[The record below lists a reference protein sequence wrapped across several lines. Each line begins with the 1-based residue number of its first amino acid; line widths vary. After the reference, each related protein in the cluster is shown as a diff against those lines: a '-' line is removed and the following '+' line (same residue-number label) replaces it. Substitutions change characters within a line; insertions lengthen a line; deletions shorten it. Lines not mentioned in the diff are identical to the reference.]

1 MKESFSISLTDW
13 QKFLHFI
20 FKEFNVYAPI
30 ETCGIID
37 YHIISSNNYESICY
51 NRPKPVTPLKF
62 FFLPV
67 RENVVKDSKSDKT
80 NMILGIPS
88 CDLEAL
94 NILDEIYLNEYYTD
108 PYYKNKRENTILIGT
123 DCYNILKNCHCNAY
137 GVKPF
142 PTSKDD
148 ISLSLLDDRIYLFI
162 NNDKVKS
169 LVAQLKKQAEI
180 RYSTNIDYDR
190 IDAKRKNIE
199 TLLKKQNSTLPDYYE
214 TGELIKKSD
223 NPIWDD
229 YSKTCVSCGACATAC
244 PTCTC
249 FLLIDK
255 PGFEKVRQLD
265 ACQYPG
271 FERIA
276 AGEDPLN
283 KRPIRFRNRYLCKY
297 VWKPSKF
304 NSVACTGC
312 GRCIDSCIGKIN
324 KNELFQELANKVLI

>member
-1 MKESFSISLTDW
+1 MKENFSISLTDW
-13 QKFLHFI
+13 QKFLHHT
-20 FKEFNVYAPI
+20 FKEYNIYAPV
-30 ETCGIID
+30 ENHGIID
-37 YHIISSNNYESICY
+37 YHLINVNDINNICY
-51 NRPKPVTPLKF
+51 NRPKPVTPLKY

-67 RENVVKDSKSDKT
+67 KENVVTDYEHEKK
-80 NMILGIPS
+80 NIIIGIPS

-94 NILDEIYLNEYYTD
+94 NILDEIYLKEPFTD
-108 PYYKNKRENTILIGT
+108 NYYKNRRENSILIGT
-123 DCYNILKNCHCNAY
+123 DCYTILKNCHCNVY

-142 PTSKDD
+142 PSSHFD
-148 ISLSLLDDRIYLFI
+148 ISLSLIDDRIHLNI
-162 NNDKVKS
+162 NSDKAIS
-169 LVAQLKKQAEI
+169 IITQLKEQAEI

-190 IDAKRKNIE
+190 IDSKRKNIE
-199 TLLKKQNSTLPDYYE
+199 NLLKKQNSSLPDYHE
-214 TGELIKKSD
+214 TGELVQKAD
-223 NPIWDD
+223 NSVWED

-255 PGFEKVRQLD
+255 PGFEKVRHLD

-276 AGEDPLN
+276 AGEDPLQ
-283 KRPIRFRNRYLCKY
+283 KRSVRFRNRYLCKY
-297 VWKPSKF
+297 VWKPAKF

-324 KNELFQELANKVLI
+324 KNELFHEIAGKVLI